1 MSRIRIRYCEVCN
14 YLPLASRQAALNQ
27 QATGLDADLEPGGRG
42 EFSVWLDAV
51 KIAEKSRTGFP
62 SDKALLEAV
71 RKSLE

>member
-1 MSRIRIRYCEVCN
+1 M
-14 YLPLASRQAALNQ
+14 AALIQ

>member
-1 MSRIRIRYCEVCN
+1 V
-14 YLPLASRQAALNQ
+14 AALIKQ
-27 QATGLDADLEPGGRG
+27 EFDLDADLQPGGRG

-62 SDKALLEAV
+62 SDKALSEAV